1 VRTKFKIGMM
11 AAASLMLAM
20 ALAVPSLGQRR
31 NQDHPSRP
39 AAKSSAPRNT
49 NQQRPA
55 RQYSRPARNFQ
66 QRQQPVTRNYSSG
79 PRTYSQP
86 RYQAPAAGYSAMP
99 RSQVARPPA
108 YSTYSAQG
116 RPPAQNPRYTPPAQ
130 REVPRPPTQNQ
141 HSINQQNYQAAQ
153 QREVAH
159 PPAQAQPRVA
169 TPPSGYSQ
177 AGREVPRPPQA
188 GGGLQSNTVPTRTVP
203 RPPNANGAGHIGD
216 WVRTH
221 RDMPVAEQQKALQS
235 DPTFQTLAP
244 QQQQRLQNQLTRL
257 NNMPP
262 QQQQRML
269 NRAEVWEHLSPQQR
283 TQVKQLHSQMQA
295 LPPDR
300 QRMMKTAIGDL
311 RAMPPDQREKVLD
324 SPRFQSMFSD
334 QERNMLRETTKLP
347 LAPAESS
354 VPRPTQN

>member
-1 VRTKFKIGMM
+1 MRANFKTGMM
-11 AAASLMLAM
+11 AAASLLLAIMLP
-20 ALAVPSLGQRR
+20 LPSLAQHR
-31 NQDHPSRP
+31 NQDHSSRP
-39 AAKSSAPRNT
+39 PVRNSAPRNS
-49 NQQRPA
+49 NQQRLA

-66 QRQQPVTRNYSSG
+66 PHQQPVTRNYSSA
-79 PRTYSQP
+79 PKAHSQP

-99 RSQVARPPA
+99 RGEAARPPA

-116 RPPAQNPRYTPPAQ
+116 RPPAPSPRSTPPTQ

-141 HSINQQNYQAAQ
+141 RPVPQQNYQPAQ

-159 PPAQAQPRVA
+159 PPAQAQPRVT
-169 TPPSGYSQ
+169 TPPSGDSQ
-177 AGREVPRPPQA
+177 AGHEVPRPPQA
-188 GGGLQSNTVPTRTVP
+188 GGVQSNMVPTRTVP
-203 RPPNANGAGHIGD
+203 RPPSASGAGHIGD

-235 DPTFQTLAP
+235 DPTFQKLGP

-300 QRMMKTAIGDL
+300 QRVMKTAIGDL
-311 RAMPPDQREKVLD
+311 RAMPPDQRERVLD

-347 LAPAESS
+347 LAPAES
-354 VPRPTQN
+354 VPRPPQN